1 MVPTQKKAKQK
12 IEKVY
17 FAMETYRKDL
27 DKIRPYMPGKPIEEV
42 KRTLGLREVYKL
54 ASNEIP
60 FAPLYISRAV
70 REELKNINRYPES
83 SCFYLRRKLSQQ
95 LKVKEDQIVFGNG
108 SDEIITLTLRTFVDR
123 GDEVIVAY
131 PTFLI
136 YEIQGVIHGAKI
148 IKVPLKDLRYDL
160 DAIVKKISAKTKII
174 FIANPDNPTGTYL
187 NQKEIERFLKK
198 VPKRVL
204 VFFDEAYFE
213 FAPSDFPRTDEFLK
227 KRDNIIFTRTFSKA
241 YGLAGLRIG
250 YGVTTKKIA
259 SMINKVR
266 EPFNINRFAQV
277 AALAALKDR
286 NFLKKVCSYI
296 KKEKTYLYRQLTKLN
311 IDFRK
316 SATNFI
322 IVDFKKDTQGIYNY
336 LLKRGVI
343 IRQLKGWGLKN
354 YFRVTIGK
362 HKENEKFITLLK
374 KYLDK
379 SKGGKK

>member
-1 MVPTQKKAKQK
+1 
-12 IEKVY
+12 
-17 FAMETYRKDL
+17 METYRKDL

-42 KRTLGLREVYKL
+42 KRSLGIKEVYKL
-54 ASNEIP
+54 ASNELP
-60 FAPLYISRAV
+60 FSPFYISKAI
-70 REELKNINRYPES
+70 REEIKNINRYPES
-83 SCFYLRRKLSQQ
+83 SCFYLRQRLAKQF
-95 LKVKEDQIVFGNG
+95 KVKDDQIVFGNG
-108 SDEIITLTLRTFVDR
+108 SDEIITLTLRSFVDR

-213 FAPSDFPRTDEFLK
+213 FAPADFPKTDRILK
-227 KRDNIIFTRTFSKA
+227 RKKNIIFTRTFSKA

-250 YGVTTKKIA
+250 YGITTSKVA
-259 SMINKVR
+259 SIINKVR

-277 AALAALKDR
+277 AALAALKDKK
-286 NFLKKVCSYI
+286 FLKKVLSYT
-296 KKEKTYLYRQLTKLN
+296 KKEKEYFYKELTKLN

-322 IVDFKKDTQGIYNY
+322 VVDFKKNTDALYNY
-336 LLKRGVI
+336 FLKKGII

-362 HKENEKFITLLK
+362 HKENVKFITLFK
-374 KYLDK
+374 QYLTK
-379 SKGGKK
+379 NKGGKK